1 MSRSGPPVGLRPTR
15 LKPSDSQASN
25 IFRFCLRIKDGTGEA
40 DVRLFGAEAEK
51 FLGVSADMFARYKK
65 VRVRLQKVLEE
76 SCGKNGIKKP
86 QAPAPASASAFASG
100 PSTVTYWRSGDGQD
114 EDEDKDGDEDDD
126 GNDDESSINDDNGST
141 PLINFKLFSYQ
152 PESAPNRNESVILA
166 VYGTVL

>member
-1 MSRSGPPVGLRPTR
+1 MSRSGPPVELRPTR

-76 SCGKNGIKKP
+76 TCGKNGTKK
-86 QAPAPASASAFASG
+86 ALTPAPASASSSASG

-152 PESAPNRNESVILA
+152 PESAQGRNESVVLA